1 MGLRKSLLHL
11 VAKRLLEIF
20 NSKVY
25 LSSGGEKKDAEWI
38 KGAGGLGKSSVE
50 HRPLPEHVSLSGAR
64 E

>member
-1 MGLRKSLLHL
+1 MLHL

-25 LSSGGEKKDAEWI
+25 LSSGGEKKKNDAEWI
-38 KGAGGLGKSSVE
+38 KGAGGLGKSTVE
-50 HRPLPEHVSLSGAR
+50 HSPLPEHVSLSGAR